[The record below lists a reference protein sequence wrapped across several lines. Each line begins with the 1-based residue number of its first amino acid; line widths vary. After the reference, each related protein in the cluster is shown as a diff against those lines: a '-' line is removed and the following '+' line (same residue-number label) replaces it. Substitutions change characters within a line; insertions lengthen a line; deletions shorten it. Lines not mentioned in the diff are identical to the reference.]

1 MHLNHFFLRQLAQRL
16 NAVLLG
22 ARLEECFSQ
31 ERDELV
37 LLFRLRE
44 GGEEWYLRAFLRAE
58 LTYLSFPTQYHR
70 ARANTASL
78 FAEAYGMAVLGVH
91 AVAYDRS
98 FWVDLQNGYRLVFK
112 MHGNRSNVALL
123 QGEEAVGLFKSVLT
137 KDRTLDPAALAQTP
151 DLSREA
157 FEAAGGDAYKLLP
170 QIGPEVRTWLN
181 EQGFAAMGMDAR
193 WALFRQTLTMLQAP
207 TTYYLTRWQGKTQL
221 LLFRAGE
228 VEQTLTDPLEAAQ
241 AFARVASYRFYLE
254 QAQREGAQT
263 LARRREQTVLY
274 LEKMRLRREELEQSR
289 PPNELADLV
298 MAQLHKFAGQPP
310 GAAVVLEDFYTGGS
324 TEVRLK
330 DGQKPQD
337 YAGQLY
343 RKARNAGQ
351 ELTRLR
357 EQEEA
362 RLEWLMRLDEAAAEI
377 ATMDD
382 VRTIRR
388 KLQEMGPT
396 LTAKADEETLPYRP
410 VFLRGW
416 EIRIGKNAAA
426 NDEMLRR
433 HSHKDDLWLHAK
445 DVNGS
450 HVLIC
455 RKPGQAFPKDIVE
468 AAAGLAAYHSKKR
481 TESLADVQVTERKNI
496 RKVKGSPAGAVR
508 VERERVVLVKPS
520 SM

>member
-1 MHLNHFFLRQLAQRL
+1 MHLNHFFLRQLAGRL
-16 NAVLLG
+16 HTLLLG
-22 ARLEECFSQ
+22 ARLEEAFSQ

-37 LLFRLRE
+37 LLFRLRD
-44 GGEEWYLRAFLRAE
+44 GGEEWHLRAFMRAE
-58 LTYLSFPTQYHR
+58 LTYLSFPQQYHR

-98 FWVDLQNGYRLVFK
+98 FWLELQNGHRLVFK

-123 QGEEAVGLFKSVLT
+123 QGEQVLDLFKSALT
-137 KDRTLDPAALAQTP
+137 KDRDLAPERLAQVP
-151 DLSREA
+151 DLSRAA
-157 FEAAGGDAYKLLP
+157 FVAVGADAYKLLP

-181 EQGFAAMGMDAR
+181 EQGYAEQGMEGR
-193 WALFRQTLTMLQAP
+193 WAMFQDVLAMLEGPQA
-207 TTYYLTRWQGKTQL
+207 YYLTRWQGKTQL
-221 LLFRAGE
+221 LLFEAGE
-228 VEQTLTDPLEAAQ
+228 VEQVFTDPLEAAQ
-241 AFARVASYRFYLE
+241 AFARVVSYRFYLE
-254 QAQREGAQT
+254 QAKREAEQT

-274 LEKMRLRREELEQSR
+274 LEKMRLRREELEQGR
-289 PPNELADLV
+289 PQNELADLV
-298 MAQLHKFAGQPP
+298 MAQLHKFAGQAP
-310 GAAVVLEDFYTGGS
+310 GASVVLDDFYTGG
-324 TEVRLK
+324 TVEVRLK
-330 DGQKPQD
+330 EGQKPQS
-337 YAGQLY
+337 YAEQLY
-343 RKARNAGQ
+343 RKAKNAGQ
-351 ELTRLR
+351 ELARLR

-362 RLEWLMRLDEAAAEI
+362 RHEWLMRLEEATTEV

-388 KLQEMGPT
+388 KLQELGPT
-396 LTAKADEETLPYRP
+396 LTAKADEETLPYRA

-416 EIRIGKNAAA
+416 EIRIGKNAAS

-433 HSHKDDLWLHAK
+433 YSHKDDLWLHAK
-445 DVNGS
+445 DVSGS

-455 RKPGQAFPKDIVE
+455 RKPGQAFPKDIIE

-508 VERERVVLVKPS
+508 VERERVVLVKPI